1 MIKNFKSIYC
11 LLLAS
16 ALVCSCGQLND
27 DEVQADC
34 NCEQNEIAEGEAP
47 VRFLLTSNTAGEAGT
62 TRSAE
67 DSYDYTQGTPE
78 EYQVNYA
85 RLYLYNSDTKL
96 FAKTFLL
103 ANLTPQ
109 GSDASGNI
117 VYESERVGVAQGTY
131 DIFVVANSSR
141 VIDANTEEEFL
152 ADIDAETYT
161 QGLITNISSGIVMTN
176 RATSN
181 LRTVIRNESMEELTE
196 NVVSVQLE
204 RVLARLDVAKSRE
217 SFELT
222 TPQNVRYATVTLNGF
237 YIVNLAR
244 KYYSYRHVAQL
255 TSLTE
260 PEWSLE
266 TNFGPVNDVDGY
278 VIDPYFFKKVVNAE
292 NFTNTDKYYE
302 HFIGDLT
309 GTTALP
315 SWTEFAPVS
324 TTPQYKTAYCPENC
338 MLAPAQKNGYSTGVF
353 FRAKLEPNNN
363 VYQLNAAGELELAT
377 GAAAQPDVLYYYG
390 YNFYTSPEAMA
401 KAAGMPSI
409 PAESLDLFNARKFE
423 KSADGYCC
431 YYDYWIRHM
440 DNNRPTEM
448 GVMEFA
454 VVRNNLYR
462 MLITNVAGL
471 GEPLPLDGWL
481 PNTYDSDTPDE
492 GETKLKVILNVKPW
506 IVRDLTNI
514 VL

>member
-1 MIKNFKSIYC
+1 MIKTFKSIYC

-16 ALVCSCGQLND
+16 AVVCSCGQLND

-67 DSYDYTQGTPE
+67 DSYSYTQGTPE
-78 EYQVNYA
+78 EYQVNHA
-85 RLYLYNSDTKL
+85 RVYLYNSDTKL

-103 ANLTPQ
+103 ANLTRQ
-109 GSDASGNI
+109 GSDAAGNI
-117 VYESERVGVAQGTY
+117 VYETERVGVAQGTY
-131 DIFVVANSSR
+131 DIFVVANSPR
-141 VIDANTEEEFL
+141 TINADTEAEFL
-152 ADIDAETYT
+152 ADIDADTYT
-161 QGLITNISSGIVMTN
+161 QGLITSIGQGIVMTN

-181 LRTVIRNESMEELTE
+181 LRTVIRNESVEQQTE

-244 KYYSYRHVAQL
+244 QYYSFRHVAQL
-255 TSLTE
+255 TSLAE
-260 PEWSLE
+260 PQWNLDS
-266 TNFGPVNDVDGY
+266 NFGPVGDVDGY
-278 VIDPYFFKKVVNAE
+278 VTDPYFFRKVVNAE
-292 NFTNTDKYYE
+292 NFTNADKYYE
-302 HFIGDLT
+302 HYYGDLN
-309 GTTALP
+309 GTTAVP
-315 SWTEFAPVS
+315 WTEFAAAGGA
-324 TTPQYKTAYCPENC
+324 TPEYKTAYCPENC
-338 MLAPAQKNGYSTGVF
+338 MLAPAQKNGYSTGIH
-353 FRAKLEPNNN
+353 FRAKLEPSNN
-363 VYQLNAAGELELAT
+363 VWQLNAAGELELAT
-377 GAAAQPDVLYYYG
+377 GAAAEPDVLYYYN

-401 KAAGMPSI
+401 KGAGVASI
-409 PAESLDLFNARKFE
+409 PSGQLDLFNARKFE
-423 KSADGYCC
+423 KTADGYCC
-431 YYDYWIRHM
+431 YYDYWIRHL

-471 GEPLPLDGWL
+471 GESGSADDGGI
-481 PNTYDSDTPDE
+481 PFVPDTPDE
-492 GETKLKVILNVKPW
+492 GETQLKVILNVKPW